1 MNRLINRVRQKFFPS
16 KFEMMVM
23 QWFQDDGDKKLRLD
37 YNLNDKSL
45 VLDFGGYE
53 GQWASDIFSKYECNI
68 IVFEPVQSF
77 ADSIQQRFKLNN
89 KIEVCQ
95 YGLGNSSR
103 METIHVS
110 ANGSSTFGKSSETES
125 IQILDIKDWI
135 EKRNI
140 TKIDLIKINIEGGE
154 YELLERLLDSNLI
167 EIVENI
173 QVQFHDI
180 SDDSRRRMNEI
191 QKGLTKTHKP
201 TYQYEFVWENWTKKI
216 K

>member
-1 MNRLINRVRQKFFPS
+1 MNGLINRVRQKFFPS
-16 KFEMMVM
+16 KFETMVA
-23 QWFQDDGDKKLRLD
+23 QWYQADGDKKLRLD
-37 YNLNDKSL
+37 YDLNDKSL

-68 IVFEPVQSF
+68 IVFEPVHFFS
-77 ADSIQQRFKLNN
+77 DSIRQRFTLNN

-95 YGLGNSSR
+95 YGLGSSSR
-103 METIHVS
+103 TETIHVS
-110 ANGSSTFGKSSETES
+110 ANGSSTFGKSSETQS

-191 QKGLTKTHKP
+191 QKGLMKTHKL
-201 TYQYEFVWENWTKKI
+201 TYQYEFVWENWTKKD
-216 K
+216 